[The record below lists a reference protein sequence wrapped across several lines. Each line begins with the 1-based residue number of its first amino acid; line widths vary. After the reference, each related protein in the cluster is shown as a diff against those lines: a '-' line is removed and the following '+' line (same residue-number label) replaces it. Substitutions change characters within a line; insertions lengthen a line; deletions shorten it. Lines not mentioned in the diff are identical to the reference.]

1 MTALVFV
8 LLTLIF
14 AQQAF
19 NLSFLKPDTSSETL
33 IFAALSAIAFLL
45 LVALSLMLA
54 RILLKLYADRR
65 VGTLGSK
72 FRTKMVL
79 GALGLSFGPV
89 IFLFIFAYGLM
100 NRSIE
105 KWFSMPVEQVRRD
118 TRSMGDLLMQYAQQ
132 NAQSEARSI
141 AIATPT
147 LRSFQSGNFTQLM
160 DVFRHREDP
169 LQGGFAVA
177 LEDGDVE
184 ASFHLPVTWPVL
196 RQHLGLENGQVP
208 QIPESFDLNGTRYL
222 IGVAPVNARGMIL
235 VGMPLPEPFTQTMSQ
250 IEDSQ
255 HHYLAL
261 SQERKT
267 VRRTYMLLLMMLTMV
282 VLFAASWFAVFMSK
296 FVTRPVLALAEAT
309 EEISRG
315 RLDYRVDVPAS
326 DELGKLVNSFNV
338 MAAEIQMKRQQLEDS
353 TRELAEANQELE
365 QRRRQIETILDNI
378 PTGVLSLDASLKI
391 THANP
396 AMIRMFRPE
405 SDGAGAAVLRGS
417 HIRDVF
423 SQELLDDLAPMVR
436 KADRMGTTTSQMDV
450 PAPAQQLNMAVTVA
464 SLKNGLQ
471 RQGYVVV
478 FEDLSDL
485 LTAQRQAAWREV
497 ARRVAHEIK
506 NPLTPIALSAQRIKR
521 HIEKGG
527 TPDEASLAVISG
539 CADTIAGAVETVR
552 TLVDEFSTLARFP
565 AAQVRPANINDIV
578 ESALAMFDGRLDGIN
593 VHKDLSLDLP
603 SIMGDPEALKRA
615 IANLVDNAAEAM
627 EGCMVREIAISTS
640 LLGTK
645 DVVEVT
651 VADTGHG
658 LTQETKEKLFLPY
671 FSTKRRGTGL
681 GLAIVSRIVE
691 DHHGSIRAE
700 ENKPVGARFIL
711 ELPLASAETT
721 LEKTAHA

>member
-1 MTALVFV
+1 MAALVFV
-8 LLTLIF
+8 LLTLFF

-19 NLSFLKPDTSSETL
+19 NLTFLRPDTSGETL
-33 IFAALSAIAFLL
+33 IFAALSAFAFLL

-118 TRSMGDLLMQYAQQ
+118 TRTIGDLLTQYAQQ
-132 NAQSEARSI
+132 NAQAEAQSI
-141 AIATPT
+141 AMSTPT
-147 LRSFQSGNFTQLM
+147 LRSFQSGNFSPLM
-160 DVFRHREDP
+160 DVFRHRESP

-184 ASFHLPVTWPVL
+184 ASFHLPVTWPAL
-196 RQHLGLENGQVP
+196 RQSLGLEGSQVP
-208 QIPESFDLNGTRYL
+208 HIPESFDLNGRHYL
-222 IGVAPVNARGMIL
+222 VGVAPVTARGMIL
-235 VGMPLPEPFTQTMSQ
+235 VGMPLPDSFTQTMRQ

-255 HHYLAL
+255 RRYLELA
-261 SQERKT
+261 QQRKM

-282 VLFAASWFAVFMSK
+282 VLFAATWFAVFMSK

-309 EEISRG
+309 EEISKG

-338 MAAEIQMKRQQLEDS
+338 MAAEIQMRRQQLEDS
-353 TRELAEANQELE
+353 TQELAEANQELE
-365 QRRRQIETILDNI
+365 HRRRQIETTLDNI
-378 PTGVLSLDASLKI
+378 PTGVLSLDAGLKI

-396 AMIRMFRPE
+396 AIIRMFRPE
-405 SDGAGAAVLRGS
+405 SDGAGAAVLRS
-417 HIRDVF
+417 AHIRDVF
-423 SQELLDDLAPMVR
+423 PQDLLDDLAPMVR
-436 KADRMGTTTSQMDV
+436 KADRMGTTTSQMDI
-450 PAPAQQLNMAVTVA
+450 PAPGRVLSMAVTVA
-464 SLKNGLQ
+464 SLKTGVQ
-471 RQGYVVV
+471 RQGYVMV

-485 LTAQRQAAWREV
+485 LTAQKQAAWREV

-521 HIEKGG
+521 HLEKGAA
-527 TPDEASLAVISG
+527 PDEASLSVIGG

-565 AAQVRPANINDIV
+565 AAQVRPADINQIV
-578 ESALAMFDGRLDGIN
+578 ESALTMFDGRLDGIKL
-593 VHKDLSLDLP
+593 HTDLSSELP
-603 SIMGDPEALKRA
+603 SVMADPESLKRA

-627 EGCMVREIAISTS
+627 EESMVREIAISTA

-645 DVVEVT
+645 DMVEVT

-658 LTQETKEKLFLPY
+658 LTRETKEKLFLPY

-700 ENKPVGARFIL
+700 ENKPAGARFIL
-711 ELPLASAETT
+711 ELPLATAESSV
-721 LEKTAHA
+721 EKTAHA